1 MEAIFNKALVPIDDS
16 EQSLRAIYRAAE
28 LASAGVIKSLVLLNV
43 YDSSKV
49 DITKLH
55 SQDKL
60 DDLRAESLE
69 LLQKYESIM
78 IEKGVH
84 PHLKRAGGE
93 PSSLIL
99 DVVDNDGSYDLIIMG
114 SRKLN
119 KFKELALGSVSDRVG
134 RLVDIPVLIIK

>member
-1 MEAIFNKALVPIDDS
+1 MEVIFNKALVPLDNS
-16 EQSLRAIYRAAE
+16 EQSLRALHKAGD
-28 LASAGVIKSLVLLNV
+28 LASAGVIKNLVLLNV

-60 DDLRAESLE
+60 DELRADSLE
-69 LLQKYESIM
+69 LLQIYESIL

-84 PHLKRAGGE
+84 PRLKRAGGE

-99 DVVDNDGSYDLIIMG
+99 DVVDNDGEYDLIIMG

>member
-1 MEAIFNKALVPIDDS
+1 MEAVFNKALVPVDGS
-16 EQSLRAIYRAAE
+16 EQSLRAVYKAAE
-28 LASAGVIKSLVLLNV
+28 LAAAGVISSLVLLNV

-60 DDLRAESLE
+60 DELRAASLE
-69 LLQKYESIM
+69 LLKKYESM
-78 IEKGVH
+78 LIEKGVH
-84 PHLKRAGGE
+84 PRLKRAGGE

-119 KFKELALGSVSDRVG
+119 KFKELTLGSVSDKVG
-134 RLVDIPVLIIK
+134 RLVDIPVLIVK

>member
-1 MEAIFNKALVPIDDS
+1 MEMIFNKALVPIDDS
-16 EQSLRAIYRAAE
+16 EQSLRAVYKATE
-28 LASAGVIKSLVLLNV
+28 LAAVGVIKNLVLLNV

-55 SQDKL
+55 NQDKL
-60 DDLRAESLE
+60 DELRADSLE

-78 IEKGVH
+78 TEKGIH

-99 DVVDNDGSYDLIIMG
+99 DVVDNDGTYDIIIMG

-119 KFKELALGSVSDRVG
+119 KFQELALGSVSDRVT
-134 RLVDIPVLIIK
+134 RLVDIPVLIVK

>member
-1 MEAIFNKALVPIDDS
+1 MEIIFNKALVPIDDS
-16 EQSLRAIYRAAE
+16 EQSLRAVSKAAD
-28 LASAGVIKSLVLLNV
+28 LAAAGVIKNLVLLNV

-55 SQDKL
+55 NQDKL
-60 DDLRAESLE
+60 DELRGDSLE
-69 LLQKYESIM
+69 LLQKYEDIM
-78 IEKGVH
+78 VEKGVH

-99 DVVDNDGSYDLIIMG
+99 DVVENDGTYDIIIMG

-119 KFKELALGSVSDRVG
+119 KFQELTLGSVSDRVT
-134 RLVDIPVLIIK
+134 RLVDIPVLIVK

>member
-1 MEAIFNKALVPIDDS
+1 MEVIFNKALVPLDNS
-16 EQSLRAIYRAAE
+16 EQSLRALHKAGE
-28 LASAGVIKSLVLLNV
+28 LASAGVIKNLVLLNV

-60 DDLRAESLE
+60 DELRAESLE
-69 LLQKYESIM
+69 LLQTFESILV
-78 IEKGVH
+78 EKGVH
-84 PHLKRAGGE
+84 PRLKRAGGE

-99 DVVDNDGSYDLIIMG
+99 DVVDNDGEYDLIIMG

-134 RLVDIPVLIIK
+134 RLVDIPVLIVK

>member
-1 MEAIFNKALVPIDDS
+1 MEAIFNKALVAIDDS
-16 EQSLRAIYRAAE
+16 EQSLRAVHKAAE
-28 LASAGVIKSLVLLNV
+28 LASAGVISSLVLLNV

-60 DDLRAESLE
+60 DELRADSLE

-78 IEKGVH
+78 IEKEVH

-99 DVVDNDGSYDLIIMG
+99 DVVDNDGTYDLIIMG

-134 RLVDIPVLIIK
+134 RLVDIPVLIVK

>member
-1 MEAIFNKALVPIDDS
+1 MEALFNKALVPVDDS
-16 EQSLRAIYRAAE
+16 EQALRAVHKAAQ
-28 LASAGVIKSLVLLNV
+28 LVSAGVIKSLVLLNV
-43 YDSSKV
+43 YDSSNV

-60 DDLRAESLE
+60 DDLRADSLE
-69 LLQKYESIM
+69 LLQRYESIM
-78 IEKGVH
+78 LEKDVH
-84 PHLKRAGGE
+84 PRLKRAGGE
-93 PSSLIL
+93 PSALIL

-119 KFKELALGSVSDRVG
+119 KFKELTLGSVSDRVG

>member
-1 MEAIFNKALVPIDDS
+1 MEVIFNKALVPLDNS
-16 EQSLRAIYRAAE
+16 EQSLRAAHKAAE
-28 LASAGVIKSLVLLNV
+28 LASAGVIKDLVLLNV

-60 DDLRAESLE
+60 DELRADSLE
-69 LLQKYESIM
+69 LLQTYESIL

-84 PHLKRAGGE
+84 PRLKRAGGE

-99 DVVDNDGSYDLIIMG
+99 DVIDNDGTYDLIIMG

-134 RLVDIPVLIIK
+134 RLVDIPVLIVK